1 MMDLGEQDASAT
13 AALSGST
20 QSDLRPHVLLVE
32 DDARLVTPLTEAI
45 REVGLEPMV
54 VSAIG
59 DDFIPFT
66 RTTAPA
72 AVIVDLLLPTADALR
87 LGRWIGGLCHG
98 PVIVV
103 VPGSTIPTI
112 PDAATDRLRVVRR
125 PVAPAVLAGLLVQA
139 IQMRREHGHP
149 GAHGEPGKRTA

>member
-1 MMDLGEQDASAT
+1 MMDLGDHDAAEA
-13 AALSGST
+13 AALSSST
-20 QSDLRPHVLLVE
+20 QTDPRPHVLLVE

-66 RTTAPA
+66 RQSAPA

-98 PVIVV
+98 PVLVV
-103 VPGSTIPTI
+103 VPGSPIPTI
-112 PDAATDRLRVVRR
+112 PDASTDRLRVVRR
-125 PVAPAVLAGLLVQA
+125 PVAPAALAGLLVQA
-139 IQMRREHGHP
+139 IQMRRVHGRP
-149 GAHGEPGKRTA
+149 GAHGDPGKRTA